1 MKKLSV
7 LTIAV
12 LLLAVSVA
20 AQDKPLS
27 PPAKAEGKIGGAM
40 ITVDYS
46 APSMRGREIFGGLVP
61 YDKVWRTGA
70 NAATTLVTS
79 ADITIG
85 DLAVPAGTYTLYTIP
100 GKSEWTLIISSET
113 GQWGSRYNADKDF
126 GRTKMGVKMLDQPVE
141 TFVIGV
147 EANALTFTW
156 ETTRASV
163 PVTAK

>member
-1 MKKLSV
+1 MKKMSLLGV
-7 LTIAV
+7 AIV
-12 LLLAVSVA
+12 LLAVSVT

-27 PPAKAEGKIGGAM
+27 PPAKAEGKIGSAM
-40 ITVDYS
+40 ITIDYS

-79 ADITIG
+79 ADTTIG
-85 DLAVPAGTYTLYTIP
+85 DVAVPAGTYTLFTIP

-113 GQWGSRYNADKDF
+113 GQWGSRYNDEKDF
-126 GRTKMGVKMLDQPVE
+126 GRTKMSVKTLDDAVE

-147 EANALTFTW
+147 ESDALTFTW
-156 ETTRASV
+156 ETTQARV
-163 PVTAK
+163 PVKAQ